1 MTGATTA
8 PRVRRIAHPGRL
20 VVVGVL
26 ILALLAGAFVAG
38 RLYPG
43 ESGPDPVAVSAPI
56 DVWATAER
64 RTLDTS
70 TSFPGTTEEGETRPV
85 AITSEGPAVVLRA
98 AVEPEDRVVPGDLAG
113 EVSGV
118 TYLFLGEPLAL
129 YRDLTEGDRGEDV
142 ASLQRAVKAAG
153 HWTPTDGRFD
163 ARTAKGLRA
172 LFSAAD
178 APLPSSD
185 PVSVRASQFIGIPAD
200 GARVTSAAE
209 YGDTL
214 SEEVPLMTLTTSA
227 PSVRFTADA
236 VHGADLTEGQTVRIT
251 SSAGTVDGTVREV
264 GDFVAGAEGTA
275 SGHPV
280 VVDFDAD
287 ADAAPP
293 VGQSVS
299 VSTVAGAGAEELL
312 TVPQTAVRAD
322 GAGQFVV
329 VQGAGAPSGSSST
342 APAERRVPVKVTGTG
357 GGYAA
362 VEGDLAA
369 GDRVKVS

>member
-1 MTGATTA
+1 M
-8 PRVRRIAHPGRL
+8 RRIAHPVRL

-38 RLYPG
+38 RMFPT
-43 ESGPDPVAVSAPI
+43 EAGPDPVAVSAPI

-70 TSFPGTTEEGETRPV
+70 TSFSGTVEDGETRPV
-85 AITSEGPAVVLRA
+85 DVTSDGPAVVLRA
-98 AVEPEDRVVPGDLAG
+98 AVEPEDRVSPGDLAG

-153 HWTPTDGRFD
+153 HWTPTDGVFD
-163 ARTAKGLRA
+163 ARTAKALRA
-172 LFSAAD
+172 LFTAAD
-178 APLPSSD
+178 APLPAD
-185 PVSVRASQFIGIPAD
+185 QPVSVRASQFIGIPAE
-200 GARVTSAAE
+200 GAQVTSVAE

-214 SEEVPLMTLTTSA
+214 GKDAPLMTLTTSA
-227 PSVRFTADA
+227 PSVRFIADA
-236 VHGADLTEGQTVRIT
+236 VRGADVAEGQAVRIT
-251 SSAGTVDGTVREV
+251 SSAGTAPGTVREV
-264 GDFVAGAEGTA
+264 GAFVAGAEGTP

-280 VVDFDAD
+280 TVDVEAD

-299 VSTVAGAGAEELL
+299 ISTVAEAGAEQL
-312 TVPQTAVRAD
+312 TVPQTALRAD
-322 GAGQFVV
+322 GDGQFVL
-329 VQGAGAPSGSSST
+329 VQGAGASSGGSSS
-342 APAERRVPVKVTGTG
+342 APTERRVPVRVTGTG